1 MSKAVKSLHDF
12 KYVWG
17 MTTDT
22 GAERIYKTD
31 DGLYMRVFT
40 RRRKNG
46 EWGIG
51 RREITRTPHIKRSWK
66 KWEDAPK

>member
-1 MSKAVKSLHDF
+1 MSEPVKSLHDF
-12 KYVWG
+12 KYVCG

-40 RRRKNG
+40 RRKKNG
-46 EWGIG
+46 EWGLGI
-51 RREITRTPHIKRSWK
+51 REFTRTPNIKRSWR
-66 KWEDAPK
+66 KWEDAIK